1 MGGFLRLLTG
11 LALLP
16 MCWGV
21 SRAFFDAIVISTGAT
36 GLANAEAISLLGG
49 IAAFA
54 FVWMAISHPVK
65 MYVLGHELTHALWG
79 LLFGA
84 RPSDV
89 RVSASGGSVKLTK
102 SNMLITLA
110 PYFFPFYT
118 FIVIVVA
125 LITYAFLRPLPYL
138 PLWMFLI
145 GFTWS
150 FHVLFTLETLGQRQ
164 PDVKL
169 YGRIFSW
176 TFIFIVNLGI
186 VLVWLA
192 TMTPLTFAQLGG
204 ILGSRILSAYTGIG
218 LFVWSGIRWLKAQM
232 TAASFLV
239 VLVWLASMTPL
250 TFADLGGILVR
261 RVVAAYAGVGL
272 FLWAAI
278 KWGWHRVS

>member
-1 MGGFLRLLTG
+1 MVGFFRLLTG

-21 SRAFFDAIVISTGAT
+21 SRALLDAIVVSAGESGIAS
-36 GLANAEAISLLGG
+36 AETLSLLGG

-54 FVWMAISHPVK
+54 LAWMALSHPVK

-89 RVSASGGSVKLTK
+89 RVSASGGSVRLTK
-102 SNMLITLA
+102 SNLLITLA

-118 FIVIVVA
+118 FIVIIVA
-125 LITYAFLRPLPYL
+125 LVTYAFLKPLPYL

-150 FHVLFTLETLGQRQ
+150 FHVLFTLETLGERQ
-164 PDVKL
+164 PDVRL

-176 TFIFIVNLGI
+176 TFIFIANVAI

-192 TMTPLTFAQLGG
+192 TMTPLTFAQLGQ
-204 ILGSRILSAYTGIG
+204 ILLNRVVSAYALLG
-218 LFVWSGIRWLKAQM
+218 LYTWRAVTWLWS
-232 TAASFLV
+232 
-239 VLVWLASMTPL
+239 
-250 TFADLGGILVR
+250 
-261 RVVAAYAGVGL
+261 
-272 FLWAAI
+272 I
-278 KWGWHRVS
+278 KGR

>member
-1 MGGFLRLLTG
+1 MLGFLRLLTG

-21 SRAFFDAIVISTGAT
+21 SRAFFDSIVIAAGTSGV
-36 GLANAEAISLLGG
+36 ANAEVLSLLGG

-54 FVWMAISHPVK
+54 LAWMALSHPVK

-89 RVSASGGSVKLTK
+89 RVSGSGGSVKLTK
-102 SNMLITLA
+102 SNVLITLA

-118 FIVIVVA
+118 FLVIVVA
-125 LITYAFLRPLPYL
+125 LVTSAFLRPLPYL
-138 PLWMFLI
+138 PLWMFLV
-145 GFTWS
+145 GFTWA

-176 TFIFIVNLGI
+176 TFIFIAN
-186 VLVWLA
+186 VL
-192 TMTPLTFAQLGG
+192 
-204 ILGSRILSAYTGIG
+204 I
-218 LFVWSGIRWLKAQM
+218 
-232 TAASFLV
+232 
-239 VLVWLASMTPL
+239 VLVWLASMTSL
-250 TFADLGGILVR
+250 TFADLGNILLQR
-261 RVVAAYAGVGL
+261 LMSAYAGVGL
-272 FLWAAI
+272 FFWAAI

>member
-1 MGGFLRLLTG
+1 MANFLRFLIG

-16 MCWGV
+16 LCWGV
-21 SRAFFDAIVISTGAT
+21 SRAFLDALLISAGTTGW
-36 GLANAEAISLLGG
+36 LSVEAVSLLGG

-54 FVWMAISHPVK
+54 MSWFALSHPVR

-89 RVSASGGSVKLTK
+89 RVSASGGSVRLSK

-118 FIVIVVA
+118 FLVIIVA
-125 LITYAFLRPLPYL
+125 LVTYAFFRPLPYL
-138 PLWMFLI
+138 PLWLFLV

-150 FHVLFTLETLGQRQ
+150 FLVLFTLETLGQRQ

-176 TFIFIVNLGI
+176 TFIFIVNVAI

-192 TMTPLTFAQLGG
+192 TMTPLTFAELGG
-204 ILGSRILSAYTGIG
+204 MLANRIIGAY
-218 LFVWSGIRWLKAQM
+218 
-232 TAASFLV
+232 
-239 VLVWLASMTPL
+239 
-250 TFADLGGILVR
+250 
-261 RVVAAYAGVGL
+261 VGL
-272 FLWAAI
+272 GLCSWRAVTWLWSFR
-278 KWGWHRVS
+278 GR

>member
-1 MGGFLRLLTG
+1 MANFLRMLTG

-16 MCWGV
+16 LCWGV
-21 SRAFFDAIVISTGAT
+21 SRAFFDAIVIAAGTSGWMSV
-36 GLANAEAISLLGG
+36 EALSLLGG

-54 FVWMAISHPVK
+54 MSWFALSHPVR

-89 RVSASGGSVKLTK
+89 RVSASGGSVRLTK

-118 FIVIVVA
+118 FVVIVVA
-125 LITYAFLRPLPYL
+125 LVTYAFFRPLPYL
-138 PLWMFLI
+138 PLWLFLV

-176 TFIFIVNLGI
+176 TFIFIVNVAI
-186 VLVWLA
+186 VLAWLA
-192 TMTPLTFAQLGG
+192 TMTPLTFAELGQ
-204 ILGSRILSAYTGIG
+204 ILLNRIVSAYVLLG
-218 LFVWSGIRWLKAQM
+218 LYAWRAVTWLWSLRGR
-232 TAASFLV
+232 
-239 VLVWLASMTPL
+239 
-250 TFADLGGILVR
+250 
-261 RVVAAYAGVGL
+261 
-272 FLWAAI
+272 
-278 KWGWHRVS
+278 